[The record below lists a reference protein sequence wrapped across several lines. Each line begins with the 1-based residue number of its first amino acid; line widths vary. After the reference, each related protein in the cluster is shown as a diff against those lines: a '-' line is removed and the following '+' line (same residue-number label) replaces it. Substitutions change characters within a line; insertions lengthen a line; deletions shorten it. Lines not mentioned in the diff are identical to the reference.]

1 MIKSCT
7 LLTLLLVIFSNLPA
21 QKRHKDSVS
30 LTIHLNNKAND
41 QAQVDSV
48 YLIFDRY
55 DLSGAGL
62 VKKVFLPVDNT
73 IRIEKLPK
81 GKYYVE
87 VYCLG
92 NYPGHFNKLI
102 MAHPKARSRHS
113 FRLRKQE
120 FYPVGMAYI
129 PPQKVDFSHLS
140 VTKSK

>member
-7 LLTLLLVIFSNLPA
+7 LLTLLLVIFLNLPA

-62 VKKVFLPVDNT
+62 VKKVYHPVNNT
-73 IRIEKLPK
+73 IRVEELPK
-81 GKYYVE
+81 GKYYTIFSIYSAGTITPTHNSDKIKFVVE
-87 VYCLG
+87 
-92 NYPGHFNKLI
+92 
-102 MAHPKARSRHS
+102 
-113 FRLRKQE
+113 
-120 FYPVGMAYI
+120 
-129 PPQKVDFSHLS
+129 
-140 VTKSK
+140 

>member
-7 LLTLLLVIFSNLPA
+7 LLTLLLVIFLNLPA

-62 VKKVFLPVDNT
+62 VKKVYHPVNNT
-73 IRIEKLPK
+73 IRVEELTK
-81 GKYYVE
+81 GK
-87 VYCLG
+87 
-92 NYPGHFNKLI
+92 
-102 MAHPKARSRHS
+102 
-113 FRLRKQE
+113 
-120 FYPVGMAYI
+120 
-129 PPQKVDFSHLS
+129 
-140 VTKSK
+140 